1 MTAID
6 KEDKITKQNGW
17 FLFGIIVL
25 CYLLFTFISNQY
37 LFGEEV
43 YIRSFSDQLTLQN
56 IEALW
61 DLQEQYLWLSYVFL
75 PLIVLLKVF
84 FATVYISI
92 GAVLSNIKFKFKI
105 IFRATL
111 LAEVVFIV
119 AQVLYLVNLSFR
131 LDSLTLETA
140 SAYYPFSFLSLI
152 DANQVVSWLQ
162 YPLQTLNLFEVAYMV
177 VIAWLL
183 SKHWKE
189 DFMESLAVVVPS
201 YATGLLL
208 WLVFVTFVTLQVT

>member
-17 FLFGIIVL
+17 FLFVIIVL

-84 FATVYISI
+84 FDTVF
-92 GAVLSNIKFKFKI
+92 LSFYVI
-105 IFRATL
+105 IFT
-111 LAEVVFIV
+111 I
-119 AQVLYLVNLSFR
+119 N
-131 LDSLTLETA
+131 
-140 SAYYPFSFLSLI
+140 I
-152 DANQVVSWLQ
+152 
-162 YPLQTLNLFEVAYMV
+162 
-177 VIAWLL
+177 
-183 SKHWKE
+183 
-189 DFMESLAVVVPS
+189 
-201 YATGLLL
+201 
-208 WLVFVTFVTLQVT
+208 